1 MLIVEQQTVVVVET
15 RRSVVLDVHLL
26 QGDDRL
32 GAILDAEF
40 AEVWARRV
48 TRISVVLDIHLLQ
61 SDDRLGAI
69 LDAEFAEG
77 GSDMGPEG
85 DKALSCP

>member
-1 MLIVEQQTVVVVET
+1 MTAWVRFLTPSLLKVGVIWALRGT

-26 QGDDRL
+26 QGY
-32 GAILDAEF
+32 
-40 AEVWARRV
+40 
-48 TRISVVLDIHLLQ
+48 
-61 SDDRLGAI
+61 DRLGAI

-85 DKALSCP
+85 DKNLSCP